1 MLPKVEVRHLNAVS
15 ALAEELN
22 FTRAAHKLLIT
33 QPALSRQI
41 TELEEQHGLRLFAL
55 EKAELLN

>member
-1 MLPKVEVRHLNAVS
+1 MLPKVEVRHLNAVI
-15 ALAEELN
+15 ALSEELN

-41 TELEEQHGLRLFAL
+41 TELEEQHGLRPLYGT
-55 EKAELLN
+55 KHD